1 MTKQSFRSFPWIDS
15 NEEFYQC
22 LIPGCGGIYSIK
34 RQPVETPRH
43 ARERFG
49 NVCPICGNEGK
60 SIQLSTNEKG
70 DPIPYVQNPN
80 EPITR
85 LEMKVMI
92 DERIDYVL
100 QDIARTRGR
109 ISALEEK
116 FQAIE
121 VILKS
126 KLILRNN
133 IYAERIEEF
142 LNKGEW
148 EDVATLIDAISTLNK
163 PLFKNP

>member
-1 MTKQSFRSFPWIDS
+1 MTQEI
-15 NEEFYQC
+15 EEFYQC

-34 RQPVETPRH
+34 KQPVETHRH

-60 SIQLSTNEKG
+60 SIQLSTYENG

-80 EPITR
+80 EPVTR

-109 ISALEEK
+109 ISVLEEK
-116 FQAIE
+116 YQAIQD
-121 VILKS
+121 ILKS
-126 KLILRNN
+126 KLILRDN

-148 EDVATLIDAISTLNK
+148 EDLSTLIDALHVLNN
-163 PLFKNP
+163 PFKNP